1 MKHNLIRHGH
11 MLRIKSI
18 LNNPK
23 YKYKQEHWNDC
34 GMPDTMRILNDT
46 WKWFVRV
53 SDSFVLVGTNKRG
66 SHRSNEEV
74 RDFATFKKYYYK
86 QASALGIVG

>member
-23 YKYKQEHWNDC
+23 YRHIRKGWNDC
-34 GMPDTMRILNDT
+34 GMPDTMRIINET
-46 WKWFVRV
+46 WKWFIRDG
-53 SDSFVLVGTNKRG
+53 DSFVLAKTNKRG
-66 SHRSNEEV
+66 DHRDDAEV
-74 RDFATFKKYYYK
+74 RDFSIFKKHYYK